1 MTARLRQGYEIGPA
15 RLLVR
20 FVLIT
25 FLYGAGSKK
34 YHELNPCIELAL
46 TVFSS
51 SVTFFIICLF
61 DDVVL
66 LEVTWRQK
74 FNLMNHLQLVGE
86 IV

>member
-1 MTARLRQGYEIGPA
+1 LAVLPKWLSFNRVTARLRQGYEIGPA

-46 TVFSS
+46 TVF
-51 SVTFFIICLF
+51 L
-61 DDVVL
+61 VL
-66 LEVTWRQK
+66 L
-74 FNLMNHLQLVGE
+74 LSL
-86 IV
+86 